1 MRKDIECVFGI
12 LKKRFLILKNPI
24 RQQIKQ
30 NIERMFLTCC
40 VLHNMTMEEEGL
52 HDWMI
57 DEDDEEVYDP
67 LAKLVERNL
76 RKKRK
81 RGRNLGVAGMRS
93 LNRELYS
100 ITENETDTADEQYL
114 VNRERYR
121 NRRDR
126 LVTHYDWMKKNRLLM
141 LELR

>member
-1 MRKDIECVFGI
+1 
-12 LKKRFLILKNPI
+12 
-24 RQQIKQ
+24 
-30 NIERMFLTCC
+30 MFLTCC
-40 VLHNMTMEEEGL
+40 VLHNMTMEDEGL
-52 HDWMI
+52 HGWMI

-114 VNRERYR
+114 VNREQYR

>member
-1 MRKDIECVFGI
+1 MDD
-12 LKKRFLILKNPI
+12 
-24 RQQIKQ
+24 
-30 NIERMFLTCC
+30 
-40 VLHNMTMEEEGL
+40 EGL

-76 RKKRK
+76 RKKK
-81 RGRNLGVAGMRS
+81 RRRRNLGVAGMRS
-93 LNRELYS
+93 LNRELYNIKS
-100 ITENETDTADEQYL
+100 NETDTSDEQYL
-114 VNRERYR
+114 VRKQQYR

-126 LVTHYDWMKKNRLLM
+126 LVAHYDWMKKNRLLM